1 MPLATSLDSNPKAK
15 NPIPEGFRTLTP
27 HITVAGAAKYIDF
40 LKRAFNAVEVSR
52 SSEPGGKLMHA
63 HVRIGDA
70 DLMLNDHLPEFG
82 APPIAAGNWPLT
94 FHLYVR
100 DADAVFA
107 QAVSAGC
114 TVVMPIADQFWG
126 ERYVILADPSGH
138 HWSMSM
144 VVKMS
149 PEEMAEKRKA
159 VMSMFSNGK
168 EHPGRQR
175 QTDREIE
182 KNI

>member
-1 MPLATSLDSNPKAK
+1 MSPLLCYASLSYDRGTMPKAK

-82 APPIAAGNWPLT
+82 APPIAAINASTPAWT
-94 FHLYVR
+94 
-100 DADAVFA
+100 A
-107 QAVSAGC
+107 
-114 TVVMPIADQFWG
+114 
-126 ERYVILADPSGH
+126 PS
-138 HWSMSM
+138 
-144 VVKMS
+144 
-149 PEEMAEKRKA
+149 
-159 VMSMFSNGK
+159 
-168 EHPGRQR
+168 
-175 QTDREIE
+175 
-182 KNI
+182 